1 MKKQEII
8 SLLKEEYDNRIKM
21 FVKEVSTEYLKS
33 DTKLKAIDGSLWTVE
48 SEGVVLNSDNK
59 ECFLLKK
66 VSDDAEIDLN
76 VNEKSDP
83 KVGKNI
89 FPRTNKDKVSVKTD
103 IDEKIPNI
111 DSYLQPDNMYMIP
124 KDVVEKM
131 FTL

>member
-48 SEGVVLNSDNK
+48 SDGVVLNSDNK

-66 VSDDAEIDLN
+66 VSEDSEIDLN
-76 VNEKSDP
+76 VNEKSDH
-83 KVGKNI
+83 KIGKNI
-89 FPRTNKDKVSVKTD
+89 FPRTNKDKVSVNID
-103 IDEKIPNI
+103 IKKKIPNI
-111 DSYLQPDNMYMIP
+111 DSYLLQNNEYMVPI
-124 KDVVEKM
+124 DVVEKM

>member
-8 SLLKEEYDNRIKM
+8 NLLKEEYDNRIKM

-66 VSDDAEIDLN
+66 VSDDAEIDLS

-111 DSYLQPDNMYMIP
+111 DSYLQPDNTYMIP